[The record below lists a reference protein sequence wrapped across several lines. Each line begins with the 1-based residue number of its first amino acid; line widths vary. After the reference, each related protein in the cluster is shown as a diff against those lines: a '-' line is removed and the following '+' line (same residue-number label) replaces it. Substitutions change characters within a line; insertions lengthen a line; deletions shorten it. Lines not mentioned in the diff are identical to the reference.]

1 MQKDRWPPIFAFGVK
16 FSLAQG
22 RQSTLFSF
30 NLREEDSR
38 GRERERER
46 EGNAFRREAPFRS
59 STFFSLKLLSTC
71 GISAN
76 N

>member
-1 MQKDRWPPIFAFGVK
+1 MQKDRWPRYSLGVK

-46 EGNAFRREAPFRS
+46 VMHSDVKRLSALLPS
-59 STFFSLKLLSTC
+59 SP
-71 GISAN
+71 
-76 N
+76 

>member
-46 EGNAFRREAPFRS
+46 EKVMHSDVKRLSALLPS
-59 STFFSLKLLSTC
+59 SP
-71 GISAN
+71 
-76 N
+76 

>member
-38 GRERERER
+38 ERKRERERVMHSDVKR
-46 EGNAFRREAPFRS
+46 LSALLPS
-59 STFFSLKLLSTC
+59 SP
-71 GISAN
+71 
-76 N
+76 

>member
-1 MQKDRWPPIFAFGVK
+1 MGGTKGGEERHYAEGSVATIFAFGVK

-38 GRERERER
+38 EGER
-46 EGNAFRREAPFRS
+46 EG
-59 STFFSLKLLSTC
+59 
-71 GISAN
+71 G
-76 N
+76 

>member
-1 MQKDRWPPIFAFGVK
+1 MGGTKGGEERHYAEGSVATIFAFGVK

-38 GRERERER
+38 EGERERER
-46 EGNAFRREAPFRS
+46 EG
-59 STFFSLKLLSTC
+59 
-71 GISAN
+71 G
-76 N
+76 

>member
-1 MQKDRWPPIFAFGVK
+1 MQKDRWPRYSLGVK

-38 GRERERER
+38 GRER